1 MEYKKLHSTLKN
13 VRILPS
19 KWNNVIKDNMVPQ
32 YSGRTINNLIIS
44 MPHEEICNDDSVQHF
59 ITSGITPVVSRCDKM
74 VIHGFGLWVNYTLNE
89 FKNID
94 VASIP
99 EQTKLYCY
107 VDIMGHELV
116 DVTNT
121 IINHKVTFR
130 VKNPTV
136 DFKVMVGP
144 VLSPQMFR
152 DLALHECDYCV
163 MVPEPYSGSS
173 VKYPESDLITDTFTI
188 QQEGIFDN
196 TYIVAYVD
204 NVKDGITALALGADH
219 IMLAHDIAMAAESS
233 APLHSFNTEIKL
245 GIKTVPITGDVTGI
259 HKYHS
264 SDKVMLDTAAYEY
277 LIKTKQLNKQIR
289 SSYWRSPHIL
299 QTIDETV
306 TITSGYTLKQF
317 KEYFDNELRTAMLYT
332 NTINID
338 RFNPGSVECC
348 VDQ

>member
-19 KWNNVIKDNMVPQ
+19 KWNYAIKDNMVTH
-32 YSGRTINNLIIS
+32 YSGRAINNLIIS
-44 MPHEEICNDDSVQHF
+44 MPHEEICNDDTAQHF

-74 VIHGFGLWVNYTLNE
+74 YIHGFSLWVNYTLDE

-99 EQTKLYCY
+99 EKTKMYCY
-107 VDIMGHELV
+107 VDIMGHELC
-116 DVTNT
+116 DVTKT
-121 IINHKVTFR
+121 IINHKVAFR
-130 VKNPTV
+130 IKNPSV

-163 MVPEPYSGSS
+163 MVPEPYSGSCI
-173 VKYPESDLITDTFTI
+173 KYPESDLITDTFTI
-188 QQEGIFDN
+188 QQEGSFDN

-204 NVKDGITALALGADH
+204 NVRDGITALALGADY

-233 APLHSFNTEIKL
+233 APLHSFNAEVTL
-245 GIKTVPITGDVTGI
+245 GNKTVPITGDVTGF

-264 SDKVMLDTAAYEY
+264 SVKVTLDKPAYEY
-277 LIKTKQLNKQIR
+277 LIKTKMLNKQIR
-289 SSYWRSPHIL
+289 QSYWRKPYTL
-299 QTIDETV
+299 QTNVETC
-306 TITSGYTLKQF
+306 TITSGYTLRQL
-317 KEYFDNELRTAMLYT
+317 KEFFDTELRTAMLYT
-332 NTINID
+332 NTLNIKG
-338 RFNPGSVECC
+338 FNPGSVECC